1 MEHTPSHHPR
11 RRSTPGTSEEPPW
24 PIPDARMRA
33 IEAAA
38 DQALLAPSVHN
49 TQPWILVVE
58 PDHLVLRA
66 DRRRQLTVID
76 PLGRELVQSV
86 GAALFNV
93 RVALAARGWD
103 VRVERLPRRDDPDL
117 LAVVYAVE
125 GTPDS
130 HLAEYDPV
138 IPHRRTN
145 RRPLASDTVPHDVL
159 PELARHAAADGAL
172 LVPVVRDEHRHLVAR
187 LTQQADAAQNA
198 DRSYRAELRHWT
210 NRPTF
215 EGDGVPPRSVPHVDV
230 RSPVDMPQRD
240 FDTRGAGALPPD
252 PGDNADRTLVLL
264 ATPTDDRAAWLRCG
278 EALQHVLLELTRQGW
293 IASPMS
299 QAVEVPLTRTQL
311 RAALTPETHPQMLL
325 RIGHAGDVVAAPRR
339 PRADVVRNSS
349 RPPEPP
355 RIKTPP
361 PTRRPAPRT
370 EPPGSRPV
378 SDGRGGTTW
387 V

>member
-1 MEHTPSHHPR
+1 
-11 RRSTPGTSEEPPW
+11 
-24 PIPDARMRA
+24 MRA
-33 IEAAA
+33 IEVAA

-76 PLGRELVQSV
+76 PLGRALVHSV
-86 GAALFNV
+86 GAALFNA
-93 RVALAARGWD
+93 RVALAARGWG
-103 VRVERLPRRDDPDL
+103 VRVERLPRPDDPDL
-117 LAVVYAVE
+117 LAVVHAVE
-125 GTPDS
+125 GAADS

-138 IPHRRTN
+138 IPRRRTN
-145 RRPLASDTVPHDVL
+145 RRPLASETVPDDVL
-159 PELARHAAADGAL
+159 TELARHAAAEGTL
-172 LVPVVRDEHRHLVAR
+172 LVPVVREEHRHLVAR
-187 LTQQADAAQNA
+187 VTQQADAVQNA

-210 NRPTF
+210 NRPVF
-215 EGDGVPPRSVPHVDV
+215 EGDGVPPRSVPEVDV

-252 PGDNADRTLVLL
+252 TGDNADRTLVLL

-293 IASPMS
+293 VASPMS
-299 QAVEVPLTRTQL
+299 QPVEVPLTRTQL
-311 RAALTPETHPQMLL
+311 REALTPEAHPQMLL

-339 PRADVVRNSS
+339 PRGDVVRNSS

-355 RIKTPP
+355 RMETPRP
-361 PTRRPAPRT
+361 SARRSPTT
-370 EPPGSRPV
+370 EPPTHRPV

>member
-130 HLAEYDPV
+130 HLAEYGPV

-159 PELARHAAADGAL
+159 PELAHHAAADGAL

-252 PGDNADRTLVLL
+252 P
-264 ATPTDDRAAWLRCG
+264 
-278 EALQHVLLELTRQGW
+278 
-293 IASPMS
+293 
-299 QAVEVPLTRTQL
+299 
-311 RAALTPETHPQMLL
+311 
-325 RIGHAGDVVAAPRR
+325 
-339 PRADVVRNSS
+339 
-349 RPPEPP
+349 
-355 RIKTPP
+355 
-361 PTRRPAPRT
+361 
-370 EPPGSRPV
+370 
-378 SDGRGGTTW
+378 
-387 V
+387 

>member
-1 MEHTPSHHPR
+1 MEHTPSRHPR
-11 RRSTPGTSEEPPW
+11 RGPEDVTPGETPW
-24 PIPDARMRA
+24 PGPDARMRA

-76 PLGRELVQSV
+76 PAGRELVHSV
-86 GAALFNV
+86 GAALFNA
-93 RVALAARGWD
+93 RVALAASGWE

-117 LAVVYAVE
+117 LAVVHAVE

-130 HLAEYDPV
+130 HLAGYAPV
-138 IPHRRTN
+138 IPRRRTN
-145 RRPLASDTVPHDVL
+145 RRPLASDTVPGDVL
-159 PELARHAAADGAL
+159 TELAGHAAADGAL

-187 LTQQADAAQNA
+187 LTQQADAAQNS
-198 DRSYRAELRHWT
+198 DRSYRAELRRWT
-210 NRPTF
+210 NRPVF
-215 EGDGVPPRSVPHVDV
+215 EGDGVPPRSVPQMDV

-240 FDTRGAGALPPD
+240 FDTRAAGALPPD

-264 ATPTDDRAAWLRCG
+264 ATPTDDRAAWLACG

-293 IASPMS
+293 VASPVT
-299 QAVEVPLTRTQL
+299 QAVEVPLTRNRL
-311 RAALTPETHPQMLL
+311 REALTPEAHPQMLL
-325 RIGHAGDVVAAPRR
+325 RIGHAGDVAAAPRR
-339 PRADVVRNSS
+339 ARADVVRNSS
-349 RPPEPP
+349 RPAEPP
-355 RIKTPP
+355 RIETPRP
-361 PTRRPAPRT
+361 SARRSPTT
-370 EPPGSRPV
+370 EPPAHRPV